1 MSAPPKTKSITAE
14 IPEDLYQALI
24 ELAQARGVSANT
36 VLMQA
41 IQTEKFLAAH
51 EAEGANILLE
61 RPDRTIKRLVP
72 TKKTSAAK

>member
-1 MSAPPKTKSITAE
+1 
-14 IPEDLYQALI
+14 
-24 ELAQARGVSANT
+24 
-36 VLMQA
+36 MQA